1 MAGKPFCIVTNIG
14 EVVRL
19 DVLAKYQNKAKSQQL
34 EKKTFAKEYKE
45 KGLVEP
51 LYEPVT
57 MAKLMEMNTYHMRA
71 CKTKSNDTSGKG
83 WELQS
88 RVDKPSEEQKKK
100 VIEFFDNQN
109 TPIEETIR
117 RSSMDYEANGYSGL
131 EVVREDNAFD
141 GPTSLI
147 NHVPSYTLRIHKEGN
162 KFCQKWNNKHV
173 WFRNFNY
180 EKDVEKK
187 DGTEKPEK
195 SLTDKTRGTEIYWIV
210 NYFPRSAFYGVPD
223 IVPAIG
229 AITGDISRRDYNI
242 SFFRN
247 YGIPAYIVYI
257 TGDFD
262 PGKEDPKTKMTPLES
277 AIKDKFK
284 DMAKNPHSVMT
295 MVVPKKDNALGEVK
309 IELKPI
315 STAVKEASFR
325 LYRVDNRNEVIT
337 AHATP
342 PYRMGIYETGQ
353 LAGNLGLESTVIYN
367 DSVIMPKQK
376 LYEEF
381 INFYIFPTLDITDW
395 KWKLVSIDTKDEDK
409 EIDRC
414 IKLIT
419 NAMMTPNQGI
429 AHVGDKYGL
438 KVEEGNPA
446 MGMHYLQGK
455 PIDAEGFIPGI
466 DVKNILE
473 GLKNKLIEVFME
485 DVRKRF
491 TKDVDRNKAYAE
503 FLKTIQRDSE
513 KDTAGRK

>member
-1 MAGKPFCIVTNIG
+1 MSKPFCIVTNIG

-19 DVLAKYQNKAKSQQL
+19 DVLAKYQNEAKSQQL
-34 EKKTFAKEYKE
+34 EKEVFAKEYKE
-45 KGLVEP
+45 SRLVEP

-83 WELQS
+83 WELES
-88 RVDKPSEEQKKK
+88 KVDKPSEEEKKK
-100 VIEFFDNQN
+100 IDEFFANQN
-109 TPIEETIR
+109 MPIEETIR
-117 RSSMDYEANGYSGL
+117 RSSIDYEANGYSGL
-131 EVVREDNAFD
+131 EVVRENNDFD
-141 GPTSLI
+141 GPASLI
-147 NHVPSYTLRIHKEGN
+147 THIPAYTLRVHRTGN
-162 KFCQKWNNKHV
+162 KYCQKWNMKKA
-173 WFRNFNY
+173 WFRNFGY
-180 EKDVEKK
+180 EKDVDRK
-187 DGTEKPEK
+187 DGKESKEKT
-195 SLTDKTRGTEIYWIV
+195 LTTKRRGTEIYWIM
-210 NYFPRSAFYGVPD
+210 NYYPRSTFYGVPD

-242 SFFRN
+242 SFFKN

-262 PGKEDPKTKMTPLES
+262 PGKEDPKTMMTPLET
-277 AIKDKFK
+277 AIKEKFK

-295 MVVPKKDNALGEVK
+295 MVVPKRDNATGEVK
-309 IELKPI
+309 IEIKPI
-315 STAVKEASFR
+315 SVAIKEASFR

-367 DSVIMPKQK
+367 DSVILPKQK

-381 INFYIFPTLDITDW
+381 INFFIFPTLEIKDW

-429 AHVGDKYGL
+429 AHVGNRYGL
-438 KVEEGNPA
+438 KAVEGNPA
-446 MGMHYLQGK
+446 MDMHYISGK
-455 PIDAEGFIPGI
+455 PIDAGGFIPELDLI
-466 DVKNILE
+466 NILE
-473 GLKNKLIEVFME
+473 GLKNKLIEVLIE
-485 DVRKRF
+485 DVRKRYPENA
-491 TKDVDRNKAYAE
+491 DRDKAYE
-503 FLKTIQRDSE
+503 RFLRALQ
-513 KDTAGRK
+513 KDTKGNN